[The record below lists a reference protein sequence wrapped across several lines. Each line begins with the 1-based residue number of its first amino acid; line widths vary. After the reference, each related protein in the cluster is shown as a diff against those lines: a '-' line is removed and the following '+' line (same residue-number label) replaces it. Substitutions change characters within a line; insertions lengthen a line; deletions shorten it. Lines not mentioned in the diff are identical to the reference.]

1 MTSVV
6 TPASCAFRIS
16 RSTISRA
23 TVSPPFE
30 PSLNVPILK
39 FQQDI
44 FNPNDCEIWDDAG
57 NMVRKMRPEDC
68 VGLERQAAWGY
79 SHVEERLADHFAGRP
94 SAIVERLKVKL
105 G

>member
-1 MTSVV
+1 
-6 TPASCAFRIS
+6 
-16 RSTISRA
+16 
-23 TVSPPFE
+23 VSPPFE